1 MAAPLAHIT
10 HWPVA
15 WAPGDRDVQAV
26 VAAARLAAWRCVAAA
41 SGSAGAPVQQQ
52 RGRPSPW
59 PCARPHAPRLR
70 AAVLHQRGRG
80 RVAPSSHE
88 QVCERSFHSP
98 AAHAAEPLLGRGAA
112 VEQQRGRGRVA
123 TPSHRSHTAA
133 TRRRCL
139 GRCRSLDGNHRD
151 VLHFV
156 SRGPTVVFLAH
167 RHKHLAAYDA
177 PVCLRPA
184 LRNLHVCPCDIFIRL
199 AHHLA

>member
-1 MAAPLAHIT
+1 MFEGTLQPSNHRTVGAAFKVPRAGMAAPLAHIT

-15 WAPGDRDVQAV
+15 WAPDDRDVQAV
-26 VAAARLAAWRCVAAA
+26 VATARLTVWRCVAAA

-59 PCARPHAPRLR
+59 PCTRPHAPRLR
-70 AAVLHQRGRG
+70 AAVQHQRGRG

-123 TPSHRSHTAA
+123 TAEVTSAVAP
-133 TRRRCL
+133 
-139 GRCRSLDGNHRD
+139 
-151 VLHFV
+151 
-156 SRGPTVVFLAH
+156 LA
-167 RHKHLAAYDA
+167 
-177 PVCLRPA
+177 
-184 LRNLHVCPCDIFIRL
+184 
-199 AHHLA
+199 